1 MYIEN
6 NNYDQQY
13 YLKRMA
19 ALQFPGSRENY
30 GTRQPI
36 HLLQQQSSDRSF
48 ERRFWD
54 AYQDDQL
61 EGAYYSLALA
71 GHDFE
76 EYRNVEELVMAYL
89 GIDSE
94 EDIEEYNAHC
104 EEDNKRPFR
113 KMCDGENEFDYLNAL
128 DIDIDDVRVY
138 VQSNA
143 WETMSIG
150 FTHQEL
156 ENQRELLD
164 NHIFEATRTYAMAG
178 SSYERDNNEVSSIM
192 SFLQDAGEQLL
203 MDDLQRLEFT
213 HKSIMPI
220 DTVVHQY
227 IENPSQITKAVE
239 LVVKNKAAKLPSDA
253 KTYTVSVMVGGEMK
267 PYGLRGE
274 DVPRVYTRYVEVD
287 AETVD
292 GHMTRTHYPY
302 PFTYDGSIEALH
314 KLPQSGKR
322 SLLPHERL
330 FFYTLYKTPLSFEQ
344 FKQMC
349 NGVTI

>member
-6 NNYDQQY
+6 NNHDQQY

-36 HLLQQQSSDRSF
+36 NLLQQQSSDRSL
-48 ERRFWD
+48 EANFWE
-54 AYQDDQL
+54 AYREGWL
-61 EGAYYSLALA
+61 EGAHYAIKGSESVTYDSL
-71 GHDFE
+71 
-76 EYRNVEELVMAYL
+76 EELAMAYFEL
-89 GIDSE
+89 DNE

-104 EEDNKRPFR
+104 EEYDRKPFR
-113 KMCDGENEFDYLNAL
+113 KMCDGEDEFDYLNEL
-128 DIDIDDVRVY
+128 GIDIDDVRVY

-143 WETMSIG
+143 WVTMAIG

-156 ENQRELLD
+156 ENQRKLLD

-178 SSYERDNNEVSSIM
+178 SSYGRDNNEVSSIM

-213 HKSIMPI
+213 YKFIMPI

-227 IENPSQITKAVE
+227 IENPRQISKPVE
-239 LVVKNKAAKLPSDA
+239 LVVKNKAATLPSDA
-253 KTYTVSVMVGGEMK
+253 KTYTVSVIVGGEMK
-267 PYGLRGE
+267 PYGLHGE
-274 DVPRVYTRYVEVD
+274 NVPRACTRYVEVD

-292 GHMTRTHYPY
+292 GHITRTHYPY
-302 PFTYDGSIEALH
+302 PFTNDGSIEALH
-314 KLPQSGKR
+314 KLPQNGKR
-322 SLLPHERL
+322 TLLPYERL
-330 FFYTLYKTPLSFEQ
+330 FFYTLYKTPLTFEQ
-344 FKQMC
+344 FKQMN
-349 NGVTI
+349 NGVTL

>member
-6 NNYDQQY
+6 NTHDQQY

-30 GTRQPI
+30 GTRLPI
-36 HLLQQQSSDRSF
+36 HLLQQQSSDRSL
-48 ERRFWD
+48 EANFWE
-54 AYQDDQL
+54 AYQEGWL
-61 EGAYYSLALA
+61 EGAHYAIKGSAVTYDSI
-71 GHDFE
+71 
-76 EYRNVEELVMAYL
+76 EELAMAYFEL
-89 GIDSE
+89 DNE

-113 KMCDGENEFDYLNAL
+113 KMCDGENEFDYLNEL

-143 WETMSIG
+143 WETMAIG

-203 MDDLQRLEFT
+203 MDDLQYLEFT
-213 HKSIMPI
+213 RKSIMPV
-220 DTVVHQY
+220 DTVIHQY
-227 IENPSQITKAVE
+227 IENPRQITMAVE
-239 LVVKNKAAKLPSDA
+239 LVVKNKAAALPSDA
-253 KTYTVSVMVGGEMK
+253 KAYTVNVMVGGEMK
-267 PYGLRGE
+267 PYGFHGE
-274 DVPRVYTRYVEVD
+274 NVPRAYTRYVEVD

-302 PFTYDGSIEALH
+302 PFSGDETIESLH
-314 KLPQSGKR
+314 KIPQSGKR
-322 SLLPHERL
+322 SLLPYERL
-330 FFYTLYKTPLSFEQ
+330 FFYAVYKTPLTFEK
-344 FKQMC
+344 FKQIC
-349 NGVTI
+349 NGVTV